1 MCKPLTLLQIQGTR
15 TRDGILFSLCPK
27 KTMVFDYLSSTERVQ
42 SFFILIKQDR
52 LPFFSV
58 LKSQE
63 STKDP
68 CLDGLKKPDL
78 SFITGL
84 NSRSWLLFSI
94 SGYFNLLLKGFTNC
108 VH

>member
-1 MCKPLTLLQIQGTR
+1 MVFF
-15 TRDGILFSLCPK
+15 FSLCPE
-27 KTMVFDYLSSTERVQ
+27 KTTVFDYLSSAERVQ
-42 SFFILIKQDR
+42 SFFTLIKQDK

-58 LKSQE
+58 LKSQD
-63 STKDP
+63 STKDS

-78 SFITGL
+78 CFITGL

-94 SGYFNLLLKGFTNC
+94 SGYFNLLLKGSTNC